1 MNSAPLCVFVVAVAA
16 DALLVLLFLLF
27 PFFLPLLLRPVCLL
41 FAFSLP
47 FPPHTIFPPKGDC
60 RGPSG
65 GSGVRLWSHTPA
77 DDISDFGGHTIRRPV
92 WILHKC
98 VCLLDSETLMG
109 CGCSLGRHFFP
120 PCVCTQSTKKKKSPY
135 RIQLGIVGILEE
147 FSCIL
152 LTKQTIGLTNN
163 HSNIAETHPSSLLCF
178 AFKYHTDGLLHHTWS
193 FNANLLF
200 ASQSCKI
207 TTLTILKD
215 TRSNERM

>member
-1 MNSAPLCVFVVAVAA
+1 MNSAPLCVFVVAAAAA

-27 PFFLPLLLRPVCLL
+27 PLFLPLLLRPVCLL

-98 VCLLDSETLMG
+98 VCLLSLKLWWG
-109 CGCSLGRHFFP
+109 AGVCSADIFFP
-120 PCVCTQSTKKKKSPY
+120 PCVCTQSTKDHHHPHIASNWG
-135 RIQLGIVGILEE
+135 LWE
-147 FSCIL
+147 F
-152 LTKQTIGLTNN
+152 
-163 HSNIAETHPSSLLCF
+163 
-178 AFKYHTDGLLHHTWS
+178 
-193 FNANLLF
+193 
-200 ASQSCKI
+200 
-207 TTLTILKD
+207 
-215 TRSNERM
+215 